1 MVLPTLP
8 TKVARPADKSPPH
21 HKFEK
26 PVKKIYDGAD
36 VSFFLTSL
44 AYRDLT
50 TFILQ
55 LNRAVV
61 ARKTIVKDEFVAYP
75 LYAPN
80 VKAGWACQNICLR
93 VLLEKLDALID
104 EAPPDTGPRRFGNVS
119 FRLWYK
125 LMEERVRDLLRTY
138 VANHLE
144 WDVPAEDM
152 ESALEEIEAYLL
164 GSFGSPQRLDY
175 GTGHE
180 LSFIAFLGCLWKL
193 GQFGSGGPT
202 VPERSIVLG
211 IIQPYLT
218 LVRKLIVTYTL
229 EPAGS
234 HGVWGL
240 DDNSFMP
247 YIFGSAQLSPAIEEG
262 GDTPT
267 EGSLPGA
274 PEPSSISKQ
283 NLVEKEKDTNM
294 FFSAINFIFEVKKGP
309 FWEHSP
315 MLFDISGIKD
325 GWGKINKGMLKMYD
339 AEVLCKFPVVQHFP
353 FGSLFRWEK
362 DPKAKPLPASV
373 LNSYQVGSGGPGAQ
387 VSTAAPWAV
396 GAPLPGRNGNIQAPS
411 ARPGPQSGTKAPW
424 AATKR

>member
-1 MVLPTLP
+1 MPLHRNPILP
-8 TKVARPADKSPPH
+8 TKVARPEHRSPPH

-26 PVKKIYDGAD
+26 PVKKIHDGAD
-36 VSFFLTSL
+36 VLFFLTSL

-55 LNRAVV
+55 LNRSVV
-61 ARKTIVKDEFVAYP
+61 ARRYGDKIVANP
-75 LYAPN
+75 LRPSP
-80 VKAGWACQNICLR
+80 ACSGNQNICLR
-93 VLLEKLDALID
+93 VLLERLDALID
-104 EAPPDTGPRRFGNVS
+104 EAPPATGPRRFGNVS
-119 FRLWYK
+119 FRVWHK
-125 LMEERVRDLLRTY
+125 LLEERVREWLRYYLTSFRY
-138 VANHLE
+138 L
-144 WDVPAEDM
+144 VPEEDM
-152 ESALEEIEAYLL
+152 ESALEEIEAYFL

-193 GQFGSGGPT
+193 GQFDAGDHPGNA
-202 VPERSIVLG
+202 ERTIVLA

-247 YIFGSAQLSPAIEEG
+247 YIFGSAQLSPAIHEHD
-262 GDTPT
+262 DTPT

-294 FFSAINFIFEVKKGP
+294 FFSAVNFIFEVKKGP
-309 FWEHSP
+309 FGEHSP
-315 MLFDISGIKD
+315 MLYDISGIKD

-339 AEVLCKFPVVQHFP
+339 AEVLSKFPVVQHFP

-362 DPKAKPLPASV
+362 DPKAKPIPASV
-373 LNSYQVGSGGPGAQ
+373 LNTYQVGSGGPGAQ

-396 GAPLPGRNGNIQAPS
+396 GAPVPGRNGGIEPPT
-411 ARPGPQSGTKAPW
+411 ARPGPQSSTKAPW